1 MTDRRNFN
9 EDLAKQAVVAARMKN
24 MREVYNIT
32 RMLAGNRRVVEQP
45 VKNKEGHLLTYTKA
59 QLERW
64 KEHFQ
69 ELLNRPVPSEWP
81 DIPAMEAPLDI
92 NTSRPM
98 QQSRNEKSNKAP
110 QEWKSSRSSW
120 CPPESVKSDL
130 QPSVEMLYN
139 LFRKIWE
146 TDSVPSE

>member
-69 ELLNRPVPSEWP
+69 ELLNRPVPSE
-81 DIPAMEAPLDI
+81 
-92 NTSRPM
+92 
-98 QQSRNEKSNKAP
+98 
-110 QEWKSSRSSW
+110 
-120 CPPESVKSDL
+120 
-130 QPSVEMLYN
+130 
-139 LFRKIWE
+139 
-146 TDSVPSE
+146 